1 MLGMSG
7 LRVLLFGR
15 LLFGDL
21 LVGRRAVDVQF
32 IHGRGSPRLDD
43 GEHSPEPANRWDPV
57 RTIYNTELCCQLNV
71 GHKVV

>member
-7 LRVLLFGR
+7 LRALLFGR

-21 LVGRRAVDVQF
+21 LLGWRAVAVQF
-32 IHGRGSPRLDD
+32 IHGRGLPRLDD
-43 GEHSPEPANRWDPV
+43 GEHGPEPANRRDPV
-57 RTIYNTELCCQLNV
+57 RTTYNTEPCCQLNV